1 VRSRAAWPGAGAIRA
16 SPRSAAACYASHT
29 SDLCSGAVAFE
40 HGAVHRPATILVE
53 IDAPIYG
60 EREAAAVVQRIID
73 HGYCFVDQ
81 IGWTHVFRDVQC
93 AAAP

>member
-1 VRSRAAWPGAGAIRA
+1 
-16 SPRSAAACYASHT
+16 
-29 SDLCSGAVAFE
+29 
-40 HGAVHRPATILVE
+40 VE